1 MRDFRLHEMSDD
13 AFEELVGYICS
24 QELGTGTVTFSK
36 GPDGGRDGRF
46 TGTAN
51 NYPSKQS
58 PWSGKFIIQAKHTSN
73 AIASCSDKGFYSNKS
88 SVVLTEIKRVKKLRD
103 NGEVDNYLIFTNRK
117 LSGGADQK
125 IISCIQRET
134 AVDNVALI
142 GIETL
147 QRMIANHYKEVRRL
161 FHHFDQMRGPL
172 IFYSQDLKALLTA
185 ISKHGIIKK
194 AMGYTFEFD
203 FVSILK
209 KNELNRL
216 SEIYFKLIQS
226 DSMPYFGQ
234 IERFLTSPL
243 NTDLADLYDNIVVD
257 FNNKILIRRDDYDK
271 FEEIFE
277 VIYDSILE
285 QEPEL
290 QTKHRLLY
298 SMLHYMYWK
307 CDLGQKC

>member
-1 MRDFRLHEMSDD
+1 MRDFSLHEMSDD
-13 AFEELVGYICS
+13 AFEELVEYICS
-24 QELGTGTVTFSK
+24 QELGIGTVTFSK

-73 AIASCSDKGFYSNKS
+73 PIASCSDKDFYGNKS

-117 LSGGADQK
+117 LSGDADQK
-125 IISCIQRET
+125 IRSCIQRE
-134 AVDNVALI
+134 ADVDNVALI

-147 QRMIANHYKEVRRL
+147 QRMIANYKEVRRI
-161 FHHFDQMRGPL
+161 FHLDQLRGPL
-172 IFYSQDLKALLTA
+172 IFHSQDLKALLTA
-185 ISKHGIIKK
+185 ISKHNIINK
-194 AMGYTFEFD
+194 AMEYTYELN
-203 FVSILK
+203 FVSISQ
-209 KNELNRL
+209 KNELNKL
-216 SEIYFKLIQS
+216 SERYFNLIKS
-226 DSMPYFGQ
+226 ESMSYFGQ
-234 IERFLTSPL
+234 IKHFLTSPL
-243 NTDLADLYDNIVVD
+243 NADLADLYDNIVVD

-290 QTKHRLLY
+290 HTKHRLLY
-298 SMLHYMYWK
+298 AMLHYMYWE
-307 CDLGQKC
+307 CDLGEK

>member
-24 QELGTGTVTFSK
+24 HELGTGTVTFSK

-46 TGTAN
+46 SGTAN

-58 PWSGKFIIQAKHTSN
+58 PWFGKFIIQAKHTSN
-73 AIASCSDKGFYSNKS
+73 AIASCSDKDFYGNKS
-88 SVVLTEIKRVKKLRD
+88 SVVLTEIKRVKNLRD

-125 IISCIQRET
+125 IISFIKKKA
-134 AVDNVALI
+134 AVNNVGLI

-147 QRMIANHYKEVRRL
+147 QRMMTNHYKELKRL
-161 FHHFDQMRGPL
+161 FHLDQSRGPL

-185 ISKHGIIKK
+185 ISKHGVISK
-194 AMGYTFEFD
+194 ARGYTFELD
-203 FVSILK
+203 FVSISE

-277 VIYDSILE
+277 VIYESILE

-290 QTKHRLLY
+290 HTKHRLLY
-298 SMLHYMYWK
+298 TMLHYMYWK

>member
-24 QELGTGTVTFSK
+24 HELGTGTVTFSK

-73 AIASCSDKGFYSNKS
+73 PIASCSDKDFYGNKS
-88 SVVLTEIKRVKKLRD
+88 SVILKEVAKVKKLREH
-103 NGEVDNYLIFTNRK
+103 GEVDNYLLFTNRK
-117 LSGGADQK
+117 LSGDADQK
-125 IISCIQRET
+125 IISYIKNET
-134 AVDNVALI
+134 AVDNVSLI
-142 GIETL
+142 GAETF
-147 QRMIANHYKEVRRL
+147 QRMITNHHKEVRRL
-161 FHHFDQMRGPL
+161 FHLDQLRGPL
-172 IFYSQDLKALLTA
+172 IFHSQDLKALLTA
-185 ISKHGIIKK
+185 ISKHGIIEK

-203 FVSILK
+203 FVSISK

-216 SEIYFKLIQS
+216 SERYFRHIQS

-234 IERFLTSPL
+234 IERFLTNPL
-243 NTDLADLYDNIVVD
+243 NTDLADLYDNIVVE
-257 FNNKILIRRDDYDK
+257 FNNKILIRREDYDK
-271 FEEIFE
+271 FEEVFE

-290 QTKHRLLY
+290 HTKHRLLY
-298 SMLHYMYWK
+298 TMLHYMYWK
-307 CDLGQKC
+307 CDLGEKC